1 MSEFL
6 DLSTWSVL
14 QWVLVVL
21 AAGFIG
27 QFGKS
32 FAQFVMAKIKAV
44 RSDPRREDSAVS
56 PAVPPLPAVAGER
69 PATPN
74 EEGTGKVVGDN
85 PAEPVET
92 SPGEVPMEYVPGEL
106 ASTKNAAG
114 EYPLPFPDKK
124 TLKAQ
129 LKRRKKAVKAAKK
142 ARE

>member
-1 MSEFL
+1 MSELL
-6 DLSTWSVL
+6 DVSTWSVL

-32 FAQFVMAKIKAV
+32 FAQFVMAKIKAG
-44 RSDPRREDSAVS
+44 RSGRRREASAGS
-56 PAVPPLPAVAGER
+56 LATPPPPAAVEELPAALDGVAV
-69 PATPN
+69 
-74 EEGTGKVVGDN
+74 KVVGDN

-92 SPGEVPMEYVPGEL
+92 SPGEVPMEYVSGEL

-124 TLKAQ
+124 ALKAQ

>member
-1 MSEFL
+1 MSELL
-6 DLSTWSVL
+6 DVSTWSVL

-32 FAQFVMAKIKAV
+32 FAQFVMAKIKAG
-44 RSDPRREDSAVS
+44 RSGRSREASAGS
-56 PAVPPLPAVAGER
+56 LALPPLPAAVEEL
-69 PATPN
+69 PAAPN
-74 EEGTGKVVGDN
+74 DGAGKVSGDN
-85 PAEPVET
+85 PTEPVVP
-92 SPGEVPMEYVPGEL
+92 SPGEVSMEYVPGEL

-124 TLKAQ
+124 ALKAQ

-142 ARE
+142 ALE